1 MKALNKLYVEITNG
15 RWIGRT
21 SDVPQS
27 EDSVEFIRKDYLLEW
42 LDKEFDRL
50 YELIPDAS
58 NENPSQM
65 ELRYLS
71 QYMQMEKLIDKLN
84 EI

>member
-27 EDSVEFIRKDYLLEW
+27 EDSVEYIRKDCLLEW
-42 LDKEFDRL
+42 LEQELAQRRQWFER
-50 YELIPDAS
+50 YEDVEDLHAC
-58 NENPSQM
+58 NELTKIIN
-65 ELRYLS
+65 
-71 QYMQMEKLIDKLN
+71 KLN
-84 EI
+84 EM